1 MSADQAQGLRRWAEA
16 QGRGAEDGQEP
27 HAMATDEARRSVEG
41 DALDDRETAIART
54 LREMALAE
62 AAEASKPG
70 PATPDEEVT
79 AGIAGEAADARETA
93 IARALVEIAREER
106 ALAASGRGEPA
117 AAEGGVAA
125 PPSSPAQGQPRDRVF
140 PAAESPGGRPV
151 ARPRPQAQRR
161 LRVLGLAADEPSRAR
176 RLLATWAARGQRWVG
191 RPDDWG
197 VTPVAL
203 EAVSRHPPSGYWA
216 LWVTPG
222 PEAFRRGYRLLM
234 ALSRQPGPRRL
245 LLLVP
250 GLRSRRGLADNL
262 AGVAEGLGIEL
273 LVITP

>member
-41 DALDDRETAIART
+41 DATDDRETAIART

-62 AAEASKPG
+62 AAETSKPR
-70 PATPDEEVT
+70 PATPAEEVT
-79 AGIAGEAADARETA
+79 AGIVGEAADDRETA

-106 ALAASGRGEPA
+106 ALAASGRGEPV
-117 AAEGGVAA
+117 AAEGGVTA
-125 PPSSPAQGQPRDRVF
+125 PPSSPAQGQPRDRV
-140 PAAESPGGRPV
+140 SPGGRPA
-151 ARPRPQAQRR
+151 ARPRLQAQRR
-161 LRVLGLAADEPSRAR
+161 LRVLGLAADEPPRAR
-176 RLLATWAARGQRWVG
+176 RLLATWAGRGQRWVG
-191 RPDDWG
+191 RPDDWE

-203 EAVSRHPPSGYWA
+203 EAVSRHPASGYWA

-222 PEAFRRGYRLLM
+222 PEAFRRGYRLLR